1 MIEDWLRG
9 SLAKAF
15 FFHSVIRI
23 PLMLSVLY
31 VLRKVVKIPKA
42 VRAENAPL
50 FRAPNFF
57 NPQPIPP
64 IPPTGPPELCLCSLL
79 VQMGQ
84 SSSQQVSN
92 GPNELPE
99 DIEGKSHLRLFPP
112 LRKNYHRKIAKQL
125 TF

>member
-1 MIEDWLRG
+1 MIQDWLRG
-9 SLAKAF
+9 RLAKAF
-15 FFHSVIRI
+15 SFHSVIRV

-64 IPPTGPPELCLCSLL
+64 IPRTGPPELCLCSLI

-99 DIEGKSHLRLFPP
+99 DIGKSHLRLFPP